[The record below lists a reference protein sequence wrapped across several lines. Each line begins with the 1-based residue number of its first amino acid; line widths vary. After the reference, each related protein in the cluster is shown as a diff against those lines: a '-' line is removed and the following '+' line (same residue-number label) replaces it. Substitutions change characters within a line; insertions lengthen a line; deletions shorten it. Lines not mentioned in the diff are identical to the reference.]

1 MGRPSDVII
10 GLEVGAPEIRGA
22 GFDPAGRELGAARR
36 PLPAKP
42 LGSGRVELDPVRAWQ
57 TAVRVIRELAAAI
70 PDLGRRTVALGLTGA
85 SGGLC
90 LIDEDS
96 EPLAPVISPL
106 DRRGW
111 GASTRR
117 EPGVPC
123 TSNLLAHLLRE
134 RRGDLDHAALALDV
148 KGWIHVCLTG
158 RPTRGTVDAALEF
171 GDAAPGAG
179 PPALDHLLP
188 PPVSPR
194 QTLGMCAAAAA
205 MTGLGDETPVVLAP
219 PAPLAA
225 AVAAGAAGAG
235 FEGAVAILDDDAWL
249 VRPHEPGVAA
259 GGDLRPGPDL
269 GHLRL
274 IAGGIGG
281 VALDW
286 LVGLAEDLFAAGGL
300 IGLSRGELQTLIDE
314 RAGAARPGT
323 LDVRSDPTDR
333 VGPWMMN
340 GLGETSMIGDLARA
354 IYEGIG
360 FAARA
365 GLEAE
370 GEPPRQIRLA
380 GSIVA
385 RGPARA
391 IIPACLGAPTREL
404 HRPAPGAVGAAL
416 HAACAIQEVSD
427 LEAGA
432 DVWITPF
439 LAPPAAPDPAL
450 VELYRGVFD
459 RWRRP

>member
-10 GLEVGAPEIRGA
+10 GLEVGAREIRA
-22 GFDPAGRELGAARR
+22 TGFDPAGRELGAARR
-36 PLPAKP
+36 PLHARP

-57 TAVRVIRELAAAI
+57 TAVRVIHELAAAV

-90 LIDEDS
+90 LIDEDR

-111 GASTRR
+111 GASTGRD
-117 EPGVPC
+117 PGVPC
-123 TSNLLAHLLRE
+123 TSNLLAALLRD

-148 KGWIHVCLTG
+148 KGWIHACLTG
-158 RPTRGTVDAALEF
+158 RPTRGTVDAALGFE
-171 GDAAPGAG
+171 DAAPGAG
-179 PPALDHLLP
+179 PHALDHLLP
-188 PPVSPR
+188 PAVSPR

-205 MTGLGDETPVVLAP
+205 MTGLRDETPVVLAP
-219 PAPLAA
+219 PAPLVAA
-225 AVAAGAAGAG
+225 AAAGAAEAG
-235 FEGAVAILDDDAWL
+235 FEAAVAVLDDDAWL
-249 VRPHEPGVAA
+249 VRPPEPGVAA
-259 GGDLRPGPDL
+259 GGYVRLGPDL
-269 GHLRL
+269 EERRL

-281 VALDW
+281 AALDW

-300 IGLSRGELQTLIDE
+300 IGLTRGELQTLIDE

-323 LDVRSDPTDR
+323 HDVRGGPAGGA
-333 VGPWMMN
+333 GPWMLN
-340 GLGETSMIGDLARA
+340 GLGEASMIGDLARA

-370 GEPPRQIRLA
+370 GGPPREIRLA

-385 RGPARA
+385 RAPARA
-391 IIPACLGAPTREL
+391 IIPACLGAATREL
-404 HRPAPGAVGAAL
+404 HRSAPATVGAAL
-416 HAACAIQEVSD
+416 HAARAIHEVSD

-432 DVWITPF
+432 DAWITPF

-450 VELYRGVFD
+450 VELYRGVFE
-459 RWRRP
+459 RWRRS